1 MYKIFKRY
9 VNSSILFLVSK
20 CRMANSFNL
29 SFLHKLIFFNIS
41 IFLLS
46 GCQLENKLVLSD
58 QPRTTSNTKN
68 ENQGA
73 KASPKAATG
82 KQKLVKKS
90 PIKTYNDTS
99 TKSEKYM
106 VAAANPLAAKAGIAM
121 LKMGGSAVD
130 AAIATQLA
138 LNVVEPQSSGIGGG
152 SFLMHYQSSSHL
164 IEAYDGR
171 EKAPAA
177 ATGDMFLKPDGSR
190 PNFYDVVP
198 GGLSVGVPGALRMFE
213 LAHKKHGK
221 LPWSKLFEPAIR
233 LAEEGFNI
241 SPRLHYLIK
250 IDRFLKTFKT
260 SREFFF
266 TKDGYAK
273 PVGTR
278 LVNKPLAN
286 TFRKIA
292 EGGSAVFYTGP
303 IAAEIINTIRA
314 AKINPGRMKLKD
326 LTAYRAVKRKPV
338 CSFYRKWL
346 VCGMPP
352 PTSGGIT
359 TLQILGLLQGTNLSK
374 LTPGS
379 SAAIHLI
386 TEASRLAFADR
397 SKYLADEDFVA
408 VPKSRL
414 IDPGYL
420 AKRAQLISVEKSM
433 GKAKA
438 GIIKR
443 KSVEN
448 LGSYKS
454 YEGESTSHIS
464 IVDSDRN
471 AVSMTSSIENAFGS
485 RLMVRGFLLNNQLTD
500 FSFLPTSGGKP
511 VANKVEPNKRPRS
524 SMSPMLVV
532 DSSAKLVMV
541 IGSPGG
547 SRIIGYVAKT
557 IIAALDW
564 KKGIQ
569 AAINMPHFVNRN
581 GATELEQGTV
591 LVSNK
596 ASLENLGHKIIFR
609 KLTSG
614 LHGIIVGRDGIL
626 SGGADPRREG
636 VAIGN

>member
-1 MYKIFKRY
+1 MDKFFTKY
-9 VNSSILFLVSK
+9 VNSSILYSGSK
-20 CRMANSFNL
+20 HHMATSSNL
-29 SFLHKLIFFNIS
+29 WFFCTLICLNIS
-41 IFLLS
+41 VFILS
-46 GCQLENKLVLSD
+46 GCQNENKLILSN
-58 QPRTTSNTKN
+58 QPNIANNTKN
-68 ENQGA
+68 KTQDA
-73 KASPKAATG
+73 KASPEPATE
-82 KQKLVKKS
+82 KQKLAENF
-90 PIKTYNDTS
+90 PTKTYNNKS
-99 TKSEKYM
+99 TESEKYM
-106 VAAANPLAAKAGIAM
+106 VAAANPLAAKAGLAM

-152 SFLMHYQSSSHL
+152 AFLLHYQSSSRL

-221 LPWSKLFEPAIR
+221 LSWSKLFGPAIK

-250 IDRFLKTFKT
+250 IDRFLKTFKV
-260 SREFFF
+260 SREFFY
-266 TKDGYAK
+266 TRDGYAK

-292 EGGSAVFYTGP
+292 TGGSAAFYTGP
-303 IAAEIINTIRA
+303 IAAEIISTIRS
-314 AKINPGRMKLKD
+314 AKTNPGRMKLKD
-326 LTAYRAVKRKPV
+326 LAAYRAVKRAPV
-338 CSFYRKWL
+338 CLFYRKWL

-352 PTSGGIT
+352 PTSGGVT
-359 TLQILGLLQGTNLSK
+359 TLQILGLLQGTNLSI

-397 SKYLADEDFVA
+397 SKYLADEDFVE
-408 VPKSRL
+408 VPKSKL

-433 GKAKA
+433 GRARP

-443 KSVEN
+443 KSAKN
-448 LGSYKS
+448 LGLYKS

-500 FSFLPTSGGKP
+500 FSFLPTSEGKP
-511 VANKVEPNKRPRS
+511 IANRVEPNKRPRS

-532 DSSAKLVMV
+532 DNNAKLVMV

-591 LVSNK
+591 LASK
-596 ASLENLGHKIIFR
+596 KTSLENLGHKIVLR

-614 LHGIIVGRDGIL
+614 LHGIMVGRDGML

-636 VAIGN
+636 VAIGD

>member
-1 MYKIFKRY
+1 
-9 VNSSILFLVSK
+9 
-20 CRMANSFNL
+20 MANSFNL
-29 SFLHKLIFFNIS
+29 SFLRKLIFLNVS
-41 IFLLS
+41 VFLLY
-46 GCQLENKLVLSD
+46 GCQPDNKLVLSG
-58 QPRTTSNTKN
+58 QPSIAGNTKSK
-68 ENQGA
+68 NQGA
-73 KASPKAATG
+73 KASPKIVNK
-82 KQKLVKKS
+82 KQKLVKNS
-90 PIKTYNDTS
+90 AVKTYNDKS

-106 VAAANPLAAKAGIAM
+106 VAAANPLAAKAGLAI
-121 LKMGGSAVD
+121 LRMGGSAVD

-152 SFLMHYQSSSHL
+152 AFLMHYQSSSRL

-221 LPWSKLFEPAIR
+221 LPWSKLFGPAIR

-250 IDRFLKTFKT
+250 IDRFLKTFKV
-260 SREFFF
+260 SREFFY
-266 TKDGYAK
+266 TKGGYAK

-278 LVNKPLAN
+278 LINKPLAN

-292 EGGSAVFYTGP
+292 KGGSVAFYNGP

-314 AKINPGRMKLKD
+314 AKTNPGRMKLKD

-352 PTSGGIT
+352 PTSGGVA
-359 TLQILGLLQGTNLSK
+359 TLQILGLLQGSNLSK

-397 SKYLADEDFVA
+397 NKYLADEDFVE
-408 VPKSRL
+408 VPKSKL

-433 GKAKA
+433 GRAKP

-448 LGSYKS
+448 LGSYES

-464 IVDSDRN
+464 IVDSDGN

-500 FSFLPTSGGKP
+500 FSFLPTSEGKP
-511 VANKVEPNKRPRS
+511 VANRVEPNKRPRS
-524 SMSPMLVV
+524 SMNPMLVV
-532 DSSAKLVMV
+532 DNSAKLVMV

-557 IIAALDW
+557 IIATLDW
-564 KKGIQ
+564 NKGIQ
-569 AAINMPHFVNRN
+569 AAINMPHFINRN

-596 ASLENLGHKIIFR
+596 ASLENLGHKIVLR

-614 LHGIIVGRDGIL
+614 LHGILIGRDGTL

-636 VAIGN
+636 IAIGD